1 MFQKGLPPELGKSPN
16 EKTKPVITNQYS
28 NTLTNPLTSQLISV
42 ISPPRDQPAP
52 IPPPRST
59 VTRLEDK

>member
-16 EKTKPVITNQYS
+16 KKTKPVITNQYS
-28 NTLTNPLTSQLISV
+28 NTLTNTLTNLISV

>member
-28 NTLTNPLTSQLISV
+28 SNTLTNTLTSLIPV